1 LAPIIIMIVW
11 MGVYP
16 TLFFKKMD
24 LSVQRF
30 IYDIKAR
37 YAAATTAATPESGP
51 VVIEQDDEHD
61 TTSQPMT
68 DQEEEK
74 E

>member
-1 LAPIIIMIVW
+1 
-11 MGVYP
+11 MGVLP
-16 TLFFKKMD
+16 TFFFKKMD

-37 YAAATTAATPESGP
+37 YAAAMTVVPPENEP
-51 VVIEQDDEHD
+51 AVVDQEHD
-61 TTSQPMT
+61 TMTQPVT
-68 DQEEEK
+68 EQEK